1 DVATTVAAVGRDR
14 VRRTPVAGGRHRR
27 RARRRGLPRAAPRPP
42 GTPGRAGARAR
53 RGVVSARDARHRRKL
68 LFPLSSATF
77 FEGYDTFALPFVLS
91 LVLSTW
97 GRASGT
103 PASSGR

>member
-1 DVATTVAAVGRDR
+1 M
-14 VRRTPVAGGRHRR
+14 
-27 RARRRGLPRAAPRPP
+27 
-42 GTPGRAGARAR
+42 
-53 RGVVSARDARHRRKL
+53 SARDARHRRKL